1 MTESQRHHA
10 IIELLQQKRYM
21 TVAGLIQAF
30 DISPATARRDI
41 NKLNESGKLRKV
53 RNGAE
58 ATTMAKSQWSPMDS
72 EQSVNFDE
80 KSRIAIAA
88 AKLCQPGQSIVINC
102 GSTACLLGQHLCGM
116 GVQVI
121 TNYFPLAS
129 YLIEHQHERVLVIG
143 GQYHRDQS
151 IMLGAQDE
159 LSGIYTGD
167 WMFTSGKGLTEDG
180 LYKIDMLRAMA
191 EQKMLANVGKLVALV
206 DSSKIGQRGG
216 VLFSKAEQ
224 MDYIITGKNADPKVL
239 DALRAKGC
247 EIILV

>member
-1 MTESQRHHA
+1 
-10 IIELLQQKRYM
+10 
-21 TVAGLIQAF
+21 
-30 DISPATARRDI
+30 
-41 NKLNESGKLRKV
+41 
-53 RNGAE
+53 
-58 ATTMAKSQWSPMDS
+58 MD
-72 EQSVNFDE
+72 
-80 KSRIAIAA
+80 
-88 AKLCQPGQSIVINC
+88 
-102 GSTACLLGQHLCGM
+102 
-116 GVQVI
+116 VQVI

-180 LYKIDMLRAMA
+180 LYKIDMLTAMA

>member
-102 GSTACLLGQHLCGM
+102 GSTAFLLGQHLCGM
-116 GVQVI
+116 DVQVI

-129 YLIEHQHERVLVIG
+129 YLI
-143 GQYHRDQS
+143 
-151 IMLGAQDE
+151 
-159 LSGIYTGD
+159 
-167 WMFTSGKGLTEDG
+167 
-180 LYKIDMLRAMA
+180 
-191 EQKMLANVGKLVALV
+191 
-206 DSSKIGQRGG
+206 
-216 VLFSKAEQ
+216 
-224 MDYIITGKNADPKVL
+224 
-239 DALRAKGC
+239 
-247 EIILV
+247 